1 MVHSDWGDW
10 LPRAVADA
18 DAAFDCWYLG
28 FNGLVCVADDTT
40 LFVDPYL
47 GTGDPP
53 RTVRMVPVPFD
64 PSDVTGA
71 DAVLATH
78 EHTDHVHGPSQ
89 APLVADGARYLAP
102 DRSLAAVEEANWSED
117 YDVSPGDFETVA
129 PGDTLSVGA
138 FEVAV
143 HEAHDPDADEPV
155 TYVLRANGRTLVHP
169 GDARPAAFAD
179 SVGERYD
186 VDVALSAVGSAGSI
200 PDKRTREPTHTE
212 WYNDSD
218 EAIAL
223 ARRLRATRL
232 VPTHFDAWKGL
243 TADPAALHEHARSFE
258 FPRRVDPVEIG
269 DRFAV

>member
-10 LPRAVADA
+10 LPRTVAESDPT
-18 DAAFDCWYLG
+18 FDCWYLG
-28 FNGLVCVADDTT
+28 VNGLVCKAGDTT

-64 PSDVTGA
+64 PADVARA

-78 EHTDHVHGPSQ
+78 EHTDHVHAESQ
-89 APLVADGARYLAP
+89 APLVAAGARYLAP
-102 DRSLAAVEEANWSED
+102 ERSLAVVEDEEWAER
-117 YDVSPGDFETVA
+117 YDLADDALETVA
-129 PGDTLSVGA
+129 PGDTRSVGA

-155 TYVLRANGRTLVHP
+155 TYVIRANGRTLVHP

-179 SVGERYD
+179 RVGQRYD
-186 VDVALSAVGSAGSI
+186 VDVAVAAVGSAGSI
-200 PDKRTREPTHTE
+200 PDKETGEPAHTE
-212 WYNDSD
+212 WYNDPD
-218 EAIAL
+218 EAVAL
-223 ARRLRATRL
+223 AHRLRATRL

-243 TADPAALHEHARSFE
+243 TADPTALHEHARSFE
-258 FPRRVDPVEIG
+258 FPRRVQPVEIG
-269 DRFAV
+269 DRFSV